1 MRRSFQ
7 NKGETESVVPRK
19 MSKSVSRAKVNNL
32 TKYNDNFI
40 HHCLKLNKTR
50 KLITRRGLTYKTSK
64 KVVIYL

>member
-19 MSKSVSRAKVNNL
+19 MSKCVSRAQVNNL

-40 HHCLKLNKTR
+40 HNGLKLNG
-50 KLITRRGLTYKTSK
+50 KLMKRRGLTYKTSK